1 MFLST
6 VNIPL
11 VYYKR
16 RYAEKKS
23 LVATTVIVGS
33 KWDTIFYSNS
43 ARTNELDRTT
53 ATKMQNKAYFD
64 KGDPFEVHKKIK
76 QEFNKLHKWVLKT
89 SKYKVI
95 VQLYEQVQQESYQ
108 VYVGTLEQ
116 LQIIQAHNSKYDLKI
131 NHVLSELEK
140 LKQDYITNS
149 QKLCFA
155 KEYEAVNVPKQLDI
169 SPI

>member
-1 MFLST
+1 
-6 VNIPL
+6 
-11 VYYKR
+11 
-16 RYAEKKS
+16 
-23 LVATTVIVGS
+23 
-33 KWDTIFYSNS
+33 
-43 ARTNELDRTT
+43 
-53 ATKMQNKAYFD
+53 MQNKAYFD

-89 SKYKVI
+89 SKYKII

-131 NHVLSELEK
+131 NHVLSELGK

-149 QKLCFA
+149 QELCFA